1 MQRAIIQ
8 TLFSLTAYSSIL
20 ILIFAFYPVFDWL
33 LQVFEKVNEDKP
45 NEKWHKSA

>member
-8 TLFSLTAYSSIL
+8 MLFSLTAYSSIL

-33 LQVFEKVNEDKP
+33 LQVSEKMQ
-45 NEKWHKSA
+45 EKAPTDCNL